1 MGNVMLTGGNT
12 MFEGLPQMLYKKLKS
27 VRILL
32 MVGDLRIPSRDSPG
46 SRLQVGKARAASLKI
61 VASKDRQISAWVG
74 GAPCPPPC
82 QARVRNHA
90 IVKAR
95 SWCIGSVLASLPTWE
110 EELITQED
118 YEEAGPEVRP
128 QPCNA
133 SRCAQMAHPWV
144 RAE

>member
-32 MVGDLRIPSRDSPG
+32 GWRFTNPEPRLTG

-74 GAPCPPPC
+74 GAPCL
-82 QARVRNHA
+82 
-90 IVKAR
+90 
-95 SWCIGSVLASLPTWE
+95 LA
-110 EELITQED
+110 
-118 YEEAGPEVRP
+118 
-128 QPCNA
+128 QPM
-133 SRCAQMAHPWV
+133 STIR
-144 RAE
+144 RL

>member
-74 GAPCPPPC
+74 GAPCPPPY

-95 SWCIGSVLASLPTWE
+95 SWCIGSVLASLPPLVRW
-110 EELITQED
+110 D
-118 YEEAGPEVRP
+118 YAFEPEAGSDEARLYSDFLRP
-128 QPCNA
+128 RDWA
-133 SRCAQMAHPWV
+133 
-144 RAE
+144 AEADAAE